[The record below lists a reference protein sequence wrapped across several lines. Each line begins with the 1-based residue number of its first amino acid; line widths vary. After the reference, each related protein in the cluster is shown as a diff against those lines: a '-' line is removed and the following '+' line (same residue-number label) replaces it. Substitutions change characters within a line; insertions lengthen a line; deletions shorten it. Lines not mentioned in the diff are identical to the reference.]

1 MTAPA
6 PTEREAKRERVVK
19 AAVEW
24 VYDQSCS
31 NALMELED
39 AVTEFIG
46 HQLYLKDRP
55 PMTSREEAKQP
66 MMTREDAASS
76 EAMG

>member
-6 PTEREAKRERVVK
+6 QIDQDAKRERVVK

-31 NALMELED
+31 SALMELEESVESLMGVD
-39 AVTEFIG
+39 LATLENRSAN
-46 HQLYLKDRP
+46 DR
-55 PMTSREEAKQP
+55 KK
-66 MMTREDAASS
+66 
-76 EAMG
+76 

>member
-1 MTAPA
+1 MTTTIAPA
-6 PTEREAKRERVVK
+6 QTERDERRERVVK

-39 AVTEFIG
+39 AVTEFMRVPL
-46 HQLYLKDRP
+46 H
-55 PMTSREEAKQP
+55 
-66 MMTREDAASS
+66 AARRALS
-76 EAMG
+76 EQEKGE

>member
-1 MTAPA
+1 MTALVPI
-6 PTEREAKRERVVK
+6 EKRERVVK

-31 NALMELED
+31 HSLVELED

-46 HQLYLKDRP
+46 QPLDRTLSRQPHPSDQDRP
-55 PMTSREEAKQP
+55 V
-66 MMTREDAASS
+66 
-76 EAMG
+76 

>member
-6 PTEREAKRERVVK
+6 QIDAKRERVVK

-31 NALMELED
+31 HALVELED
-39 AVTEFIG
+39 AVFE
-46 HQLYLKDRP
+46 
-55 PMTSREEAKQP
+55 
-66 MMTREDAASS
+66 MMGISTRETADEIAQ
-76 EAMG
+76 G